1 MKMKLLTL
9 ARWAFTALFLAIT
22 LVPFLWL
29 VLASFK
35 SSPELF
41 SSPFK
46 LPQVW
51 HGGNYAT
58 VLHSHPIPKYFLN
71 SLIVAVLSTLLAV
84 MVATLVSYAFMFK
97 FRFKSTWL
105 LVITFGIFIPT
116 NAFLVPYYFIVN
128 WLGLY
133 DTLLGVALVYAG
145 VSLPLSIMIVKTYM
159 DSIQKEILE
168 ASFID
173 GASVHR
179 TFFRVILPISY
190 PGMTTASIFLMITA
204 WNELLFATL
213 LTQSDG
219 TKTLQVAIRFFLT
232 TFSADYPVAF
242 AAMVIAVVPTVVI
255 YSLLSEKIIGGLTA
269 GAVK

>member
-1 MKMKLLTL
+1 MKLI
-9 ARWAFTALFLAIT
+9 RWIVTALFLIIT
-22 LVPFLWL
+22 LVPFVWL

-46 LPQVW
+46 LPEVW
-51 HGGNYAT
+51 HGDNYAA
-58 VLHSHPIPKYFLN
+58 VLKSHPIPKYFVN
-71 SLIVAVLSTLLAV
+71 SLIIAVVSTLIAV
-84 MVATLVSYAFMFK
+84 AVATLVSYAFMYK
-97 FRFKSTWL
+97 FRFKPGLL

-116 NAFLVPYYFIVN
+116 NAFIVPYYFIVN

-133 DTLLGVALVYAG
+133 DTLFGVALVYAG
-145 VSLPLSIMIVKTYM
+145 VSLPLSILIVKTYM
-159 DSIQKEILE
+159 DSIQKEMLE

-179 TFFRVILPISY
+179 TFLSVILPISY

-232 TFSADYPVAF
+232 TFSANYPVAF

>member
-1 MKMKLLTL
+1 MKGL
-9 ARWAFTALFLAIT
+9 RWIFIVLFMIIT
-22 LVPFLWL
+22 LVPFMWL
-29 VLASFK
+29 ILASFK
-35 SSPELF
+35 TNQELF
-41 SSPFK
+41 SAPFK
-46 LPQVW
+46 LPKKW
-51 HGGNYAT
+51 MFENYES
-58 VLHSHPIPKYFLN
+58 VLTSHPIPHYFFN
-71 SLIVAVLSTLLAV
+71 SMFIAIVSTLLAV
-84 MVATLVSYAFMFK
+84 MISTLVAYAFMYTFK
-97 FRFKSTWL
+97 FKSGWL

-116 NAFLVPYYFIVN
+116 NAFIVPYYFIVN

-145 VSLPLSIMIVKTYM
+145 VSLPLSVLIVKTYM

-179 TFFRVILPISY
+179 TFFSVILPVSY
-190 PGMTTASIFLMITA
+190 PGMTTAGIFLMITA
-204 WNELLFATL
+204 WNELLFASL
-213 LTQSDG
+213 LTQSEA
-219 TKTLQVAIRFFLT
+219 TRTLQVAIRFFLT

-242 AAMVIAVVPTVVI
+242 AAMVIAVIPTIVI

>member
-1 MKMKLLTL
+1 VKGF
-9 ARWAFTALFLAIT
+9 RWVVIALFLLIT

-29 VLASFK
+29 ILASFK
-35 SSPELF
+35 TSQELF

-46 LPQVW
+46 LPQTW
-51 HGGNYAT
+51 EWQNYQS
-58 VLHSHPIPKYFLN
+58 VLSSHPIPKYFFN
-71 SLIVAVLSTLLAV
+71 SLLLAV
-84 MVATLVSYAFMFK
+84 VSTILAVAIATLVSYAFMYRFK
-97 FRFKSTWL
+97 FKPGL
-105 LVITFGIFIPT
+105 LLLITFGIFIPT
-116 NAFLVPYYFIVN
+116 NAFIVPYYFIVH

-133 DTLLGVALVYAG
+133 DNLFGVALVYAG
-145 VSLPLSIMIVKTYM
+145 VSLPLSILIVKSYM
-159 DSIQKEILE
+159 DSIQYEILE
-168 ASFID
+168 AAFID

-204 WNELLFATL
+204 WNELLFASL

-219 TKTLQVAIRFFLT
+219 TKTLQVAIRFYLS
-232 TFSADYPVAF
+232 TFSANYPVAF
-242 AAMVIAVVPTVVI
+242 AAMVIAILPTIVI